1 MDPTI
6 AAALNDSDEDAAC
19 LEVLEALEDPV
30 EAALN
35 NSAEEAACLEALQS
49 AEADQLPLEFE
60 LVPHVDRRV
69 RKFGLHRRVFTTRLV
84 QRGGALHPEL
94 IPRDQ
99 LPSLLDQ
106 ALQIAIQR
114 QVLDQPGVH
123 ENDHLMINMSSN
135 RLQHAYQSSRVRV
148 RDWKEGTEP
157 AQMML
162 QQMSKIKLQ
171 RELCDR

>member
-1 MDPTI
+1 MADKLDDVERALDDFEEDAACLAALQCFESSSDPTV
-6 AAALNDSDEDAAC
+6 ASALNDSDEDAAC

-30 EAALN
+30 QAALN
-35 NSAEEAACLEALQS
+35 DSAEEAACLEALQA

-84 QRGGALHPEL
+84 QRGGALRPEL

-99 LPSLLDQ
+99 LPSLLEQ

-123 ENDHLMINMSSN
+123 DNEIGRAH
-135 RLQHAYQSSRVRV
+135 V
-148 RDWKEGTEP
+148 
-157 AQMML
+157 
-162 QQMSKIKLQ
+162 
-171 RELCDR
+171 